1 MFVFFSHL
9 QNAYVLRIEM
19 RYIRGGMEVDDS
31 VEYED
36 FSIGSD
42 AERYVAFQHL
52 LHFLFY
58 MILF

>member
-1 MFVFFSHL
+1 
-9 QNAYVLRIEM
+9 M

-52 LHFLFY
+52 LLFLFY